1 MIQLTETE
9 LAKLVN
15 LSQQERR
22 DPRSQAALLL
32 ADVLARLSQ
41 TATDTSPAASQ
52 PQTTGPRWPR
62 RRL

>member
-1 MIQLTETE
+1 MPRLMIQLTETE

-52 PQTTGPRWPR
+52 PQTTGPR
-62 RRL
+62 